1 MNIDQIV
8 SFLSKNT
15 HLVIIG
21 LYAYV
26 LFQIE
31 ESEYVTMV
39 LLTVATCLSI
49 CYLKKKP
56 MVEGLNHDARDDDRD
71 GRGSD
76 SRKQG
81 SDGRKQGSDS
91 RKQGS
96 GGSATANRK
105 QGSDSRKQGS
115 ANRKQGFANREGFD
129 NAPEQPGSN
138 IVRQLPDVM
147 GAYDGLCL
155 QTGNRENWMK
165 TPDETALVPNDAL
178 FTFLGNQGPEKPVF
192 SDNSALTGPPIDGHP
207 DSAKKMFMFANN
219 RSSPN
224 CCPSTYS
231 TSTGCVCTTK
241 NQRDFVASRGLTGQG
256 GTINLQD
263 I

>member
-1 MNIDQIV
+1 MNIDQTV
-8 SFLSKNT
+8 SFLSKNM
-15 HLVIIG
+15 HLVIIS

-31 ESEYVTMV
+31 ESEYITMI

-49 CYLKKKP
+49 CYLKKGTL
-56 MVEGLNHDARDDDRD
+56 EGNVCKETYTNQKINETLE
-71 GRGSD
+71 
-76 SRKQG
+76 K
-81 SDGRKQGSDS
+81 
-91 RKQGS
+91 
-96 GGSATANRK
+96 
-105 QGSDSRKQGS
+105 
-115 ANRKQGFANREGFD
+115 EGFD
-129 NAPEQPGSN
+129 NAPTKSGSN
-138 IVRQLPDVM
+138 IIRQLPDVM

-178 FTFLGNQGPEKPVF
+178 FTYLGSQGPEKTVF
-192 SDNSALTGPPIDGHP
+192 TDNSALTGPPVDGDP
-207 DSAKKMFMFANN
+207 NSDKKLFMFANN

-231 TSTGCVCTTK
+231 TSTGCICTTK
-241 NQRDFVASRGLTGQG
+241 NQRDFIASRGIG
-256 GTINLQD
+256 GTGSSINLQD